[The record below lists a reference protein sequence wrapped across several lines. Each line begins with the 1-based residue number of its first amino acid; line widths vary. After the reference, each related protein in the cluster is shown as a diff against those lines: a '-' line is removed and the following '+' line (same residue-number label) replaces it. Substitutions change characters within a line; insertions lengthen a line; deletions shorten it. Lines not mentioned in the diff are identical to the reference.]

1 MFELFEKIYLLF
13 SLPPIYRGFFSL
25 LISGISFPLCGV
37 IVLKMNLLPIRYMLM
52 HGVFLG
58 GAISLALNISI
69 IPVSIIVNL
78 LLIFLMFLFTSDS
91 NSGFGSGSSAAMI
104 LSMALASLIMH
115 LGNVPAKDTL
125 SLMWGS
131 PFALSWNDIL
141 FLGILS
147 IGLIIYIIQN
157 FKTIMSIFFNPDVAI
172 SMGINIK
179 FHYSIMVIIIAFFVA
194 VAMKT
199 LGAFLIDALLILPV
213 LCGTIF
219 LKNKNSSLKKY
230 FILSSFFGFLFS
242 SISYLISII
251 FDLPPA
257 AVISVV
263 AGIIYILL
271 FIFNRGKKC

>member
-1 MFELFEKIYLLF
+1 
-13 SLPPIYRGFFSL
+13 
-25 LISGISFPLCGV
+25 
-37 IVLKMNLLPIRYMLM
+37 
-52 HGVFLG
+52 
-58 GAISLALNISI
+58 
-69 IPVSIIVNL
+69 
-78 LLIFLMFLFTSDS
+78 
-91 NSGFGSGSSAAMI
+91 
-104 LSMALASLIMH
+104 
-115 LGNVPAKDTL
+115 
-125 SLMWGS
+125 
-131 PFALSWNDIL
+131 
-141 FLGILS
+141 
-147 IGLIIYIIQN
+147 
-157 FKTIMSIFFNPDVAI
+157 
-172 SMGINIK
+172 MGINIK

-194 VAMKT
+194 VAMKS

-242 SISYLISII
+242 SIGYLISII